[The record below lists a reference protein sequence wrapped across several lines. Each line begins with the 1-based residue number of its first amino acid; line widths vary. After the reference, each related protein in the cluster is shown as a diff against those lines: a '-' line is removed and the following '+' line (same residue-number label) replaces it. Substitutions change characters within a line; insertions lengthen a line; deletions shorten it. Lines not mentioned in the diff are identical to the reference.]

1 MVFPQVQMLHIKWSG
16 NHIPE
21 RIRKSKKN
29 IWFQNVF
36 KTFYAIGNS
45 DKVVFVTPTPNP
57 HFIYC

>member
-1 MVFPQVQMLHIKWSG
+1 MFFPQVQMLHIKWSG

-21 RIRKSKKN
+21 SLVRRIFDFTMFSKYS
-29 IWFQNVF
+29 
-36 KTFYAIGNS
+36 FYAIGNS